1 MWMRAGFGEIG
12 TLQDVWLT
20 SCFLQNF
27 LKFFPNMFDP
37 QLVESMDQEEP
48 MDTEGQLYIFCK
60 YFLPVSGFP
69 SHTLDSQILCVYVK
83 FI

>member
-1 MWMRAGFGEIG
+1 M
-12 TLQDVWLT
+12 V
-20 SCFLQNF
+20 
-27 LKFFPNMFDP
+27 DP
-37 QLVESMDQEEP
+37 QLVESMDQEP
-48 MDTEGQLYIFCK
+48 MDTEGQLYIFSK

>member
-1 MWMRAGFGEIG
+1 
-12 TLQDVWLT
+12 
-20 SCFLQNF
+20 
-27 LKFFPNMFDP
+27 MFDP